1 MRIAQICSSDFQ
13 GIKEAKRDLIV
24 TAKAIFLIGRE
35 PVKSGPNKGQ
45 MVESISRRISFHELN
60 QVSGHFLR
68 KYRVSKRNFPLC
80 KIAQKY
86 SFVKSNPFYP
96 FIY

>member
-1 MRIAQICSSDFQ
+1 MRTAQICSSDFQ

-68 KYRVSKRNFPLC
+68 KCLYWNTGCPKGIFLF
-80 KIAQKY
+80 A
-86 SFVKSNPFYP
+86 KSLKNTLL
-96 FIY
+96 